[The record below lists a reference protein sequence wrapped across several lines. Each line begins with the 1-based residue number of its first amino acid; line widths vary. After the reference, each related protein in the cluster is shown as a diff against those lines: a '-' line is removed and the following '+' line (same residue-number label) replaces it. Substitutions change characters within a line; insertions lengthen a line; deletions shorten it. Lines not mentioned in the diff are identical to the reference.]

1 MRQEV
6 QPLRC
11 TRVLG
16 LTLLLF
22 AVLFST
28 GCGSSLLDFCRPR
41 PHISSLNPSSVPAG
55 SADFPLVITGSDFHT
70 DSTVKLNGVVVT
82 STIQS
87 ATQMSA
93 LVTAAQVAKAGTIS
107 VVVHSPA
114 GGGSPTNPT
123 GCGGGDSN
131 TATLTITP

>member
-16 LTLLLF
+16 LTLLFF

-28 GCGSSLLDFCRPR
+28 GCGSSLLDFCRPA
-41 PHISSLNPSSVPAG
+41 PHISSLSPSSVAAG
-55 SADFPLVITGSDFHT
+55 SADFALIITGTEFHS

-93 LVTAAQVAKAGTIS
+93 LVSAATVAAAGNVS

-114 GGGSPTNPT
+114 GGGSPSHPT

-131 TATLTITP
+131 AATLTVTP